1 MASKLFGISENQIVA
16 GLGFSIDKTAEGL
29 FMLQQELFCRYTDHG
44 NPEIQRKLA
53 KGKPITDFN
62 DDPALANY
70 DFLTLKTWKIEHQ
83 AGGITRILANFEGA
97 NEDDSDFG
105 GGDDRNTSTS
115 FSSVLKQ
122 ESVLKHPKFLQ
133 NVSDNS
139 QREAIAL
146 LWTGEAYTEYDDENI
161 QWVLRLKAKPW
172 EILKKFDDAL
182 PEDQRKTRWIR
193 LIKQGHKFY
202 DRPQIEWTVVYTNK
216 GGMRQEDIDDFGL
229 KLQGSTLVNGALV
242 PEGDP
247 PENPPVP
254 SWKSGNLGWWQ
265 MTDLREDKD
274 ENSSTFSRTYTL
286 RDDWIPVGD
295 DFDAIDLLYARD
307 PNDTGE

>member
-1 MASKLFGISENQIVA
+1 MASNLFGIGENQLIA

-83 AGGITRILANFEGA
+83 AGGITRILASFEGA

-122 ESVLKHPKFLQ
+122 ETILKHPKFLQ
-133 NVSDNS
+133 NVTDDTERS
-139 QREAIAL
+139 AIAL
-146 LWTGEAYTEYDDENI
+146 LWTGEAYYDYDATNFFFVI
-161 QWVLRLKAKPW
+161 RRKSKPW
-172 EILKKFDDAL
+172 EIIKKFPDLNAPDVK
-182 PEDQRKTRWIR
+182 KTRWIR
-193 LIKQGHKFY
+193 IINQGYKYY
-202 DRPQIEWTVVYTNK
+202 DKPHN
-216 GGMRQEDIDDFGL
+216 
-229 KLQGSTLVNGALV
+229 
-242 PEGDP
+242 
-247 PENPPVP
+247 
-254 SWKSGNLGWWQ
+254 
-265 MTDLREDKD
+265 
-274 ENSSTFSRTYTL
+274 
-286 RDDWIPVGD
+286 
-295 DFDAIDLLYARD
+295 
-307 PNDTGE
+307 

>member
-1 MASKLFGISENQIVA
+1 MASNLFGIGENQLIA
-16 GLGFSIDKTAEGL
+16 GLGFSIDKTTEGL
-29 FMLQQELFCRYTDHG
+29 FSLQQELFCRYTDHG

-70 DFLTLKTWKIEHQ
+70 DFLTLKTWKIEHG

-122 ESVLKHPKFLQ
+122 ESVLKHPKFRQ
-133 NVSDNS
+133 NVPDAER
-139 QREAIAL
+139 QHIAR
-146 LWTGEAYTEYDDENI
+146 LWTGEAFAKYDLLNE
-161 QWVLRLKAKPW
+161 QWVLRLKSNVW
-172 EILKKFDDAL
+172 EIIAKIPAKSD
-182 PEDQRKTRWIR
+182 EDIKISRWIQ
-193 LIKQGHKFY
+193 LIQEGIKYY
-202 DRPQIEWTVVYTNK
+202 DRPQIEWTVTYTNK
-216 GGMRQEDIDDFGL
+216 KGMRQEDIDEFGL
-229 KLQGSTLVNGALV
+229 KLQGRTLVNGALV

-254 SWKSGNLGWWQ
+254 SWKSDTLGWWQ

-286 RDDWIPVGD
+286 RDDFIPLGD
-295 DFDAIDLLYARD
+295 NFDAIDLLYSRD